1 MLISPS
7 GKWKVTTVNNEE
19 TDFISSRKKLDFD
32 HTPFTANDLKKDTL
46 YSSTPS
52 LKKCNGHYFFIY
64 MFFILYT

>member
-32 HTPFTANDLKKDTL
+32 HTPFTTNDFKKDT